1 MAGFDEI
8 ATITY
13 HEALGARFRVAQAG
27 NGPDIVWLPGGD
39 SPAHYWA
46 DQFEHFHGDHRCTA
60 YDPRGVGETTST
72 PPPWTMKQFGADCAA
87 IIEAY
92 CNPPVILSGLSMGAL
107 ITQQVAIDFPHLV
120 RLAIPTGNAAA
131 RDKGRR
137 RRHERPLP
145 RASGPRSRLAQP
157 SRARGRERLPQ
168 QADRRT
174 RVAVSQAVPQNFSSP
189 RTRLSSGK
197 SR

>member
-46 DQFEHFHGDHRCTA
+46 DQFEHFHGDHRCT
-60 YDPRGVGETTST
+60 
-72 PPPWTMKQFGADCAA
+72 A